1 MKREL
6 IVSFDVDGILC
17 EGTTIQ
23 TELLLR
29 QKRFNEKLGEVSGDY
44 SEQRA
49 LAETVGP
56 FARLLQAVEYQRHK
70 HRSMNV
76 GILKDIKKFKEMQ
89 AEKKDLDTKLVV
101 VSGRSVRMTELTMK
115 QIREA
120 GFEDLFYGFLLREPG
135 YSPPGWK
142 LRQSNSHLNAAN
154 IYCQIDDDPL
164 AGYSVLKT
172 QVPEREKY
180 AFVVRG
186 RATNP
191 QLLARAGVAPHSRLQ
206 MVGSVAQAL
215 AAISNL
221 K

>member
-6 IVSFDVDGILC
+6 IVGFDVDGILC

-70 HRSMNV
+70 YRSMNV
-76 GILKDIKKFKEMQ
+76 GTLKDIKKFKEMQ
-89 AEKKDLDTKLVV
+89 AEKKGLDTKLVV

-135 YSPPGWK
+135 YSSAGWK
-142 LRQSNSHLNAAN
+142 LRKSNAFPGASA
-154 IYCQIDDDPL
+154 YCQIDDDPL

-172 QVPEREKY
+172 QVPNREKY

-191 QLLARAGVAPHSRLQ
+191 QLLASAGVESHSRLQ

-215 AAISNL
+215 AAISKL

>member
-70 HRSMNV
+70 HR
-76 GILKDIKKFKEMQ
+76 
-89 AEKKDLDTKLVV
+89 
-101 VSGRSVRMTELTMK
+101 
-115 QIREA
+115 
-120 GFEDLFYGFLLREPG
+120 
-135 YSPPGWK
+135 
-142 LRQSNSHLNAAN
+142 
-154 IYCQIDDDPL
+154 
-164 AGYSVLKT
+164 
-172 QVPEREKY
+172 
-180 AFVVRG
+180 
-186 RATNP
+186 
-191 QLLARAGVAPHSRLQ
+191 
-206 MVGSVAQAL
+206 
-215 AAISNL
+215 
-221 K
+221 